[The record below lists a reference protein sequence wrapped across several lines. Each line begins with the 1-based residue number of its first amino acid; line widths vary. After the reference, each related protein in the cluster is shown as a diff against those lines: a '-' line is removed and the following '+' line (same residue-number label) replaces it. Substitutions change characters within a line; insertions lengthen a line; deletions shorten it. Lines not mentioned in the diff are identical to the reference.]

1 MDNINVDELL
11 KKILEEADFANCKTP
26 DFEEFLPEFV
36 SKALENLDLI
46 DENIKLLEDNIGN
59 EQAILDIFNE
69 MFRYYHNIK
78 GSSSLVGQYT
88 IQKIAHQTET
98 LMVSCNESVV
108 PTDKETISL
117 IKTST
122 RLIRK
127 ICNDI
132 SLNANDEFTN
142 GIFNHLKEIDDV
154 IYQDGCEDEVIV
166 KDKEY
171 LTYKINCELLLEFKP
186 EIEEDLKVI
195 EQKTEQLSKNPDKKI
210 LNSVYRAVHTING
223 IAGYSGQ
230 MLIKRISYELEVL
243 LEACRRDEIAIND
256 KIIALIYNSVSFIRG
271 ICDDFSLIKDESF
284 LNKILNH
291 LESMKVS
298 NFKKEFTID
307 NEFWQDFI
315 SETKEHIEAIEANVQ
330 HIERDATNLK
340 VINAIFRAFH
350 TIKGLAGFVNQNLIQ
365 EIAHKTET
373 VLDGC
378 MKGAIKINNT
388 LIDVILSS
396 TDCIRQICSDISLN
410 RNQSFLNMINEHL
423 KLLEDIQASAD
434 EMQPNNNE
442 TEKKLEVQRDNYN
455 KLMKENLNFKE
466 ESDSINV
473 NENSKER
480 YSFDAVRIPKN
491 KIEKLSENIDEII
504 KIQACIDKEAFQCSS
519 SGVLYNNIKALTRKL
534 KILKDI
540 AITIKTVSLES
551 AFQKIKRIAED
562 TMFELKKEIYFSLSG
577 EDIEI
582 DRQVADK
589 ILDPLVHIVRNA
601 VAHGIENSEVRKNL
615 GKSPTGN
622 IKVSAYS
629 KNGKIIINV
638 ADDGKG
644 LDTDKIYKK
653 AVQKNLVTTDR
664 NYSENEIIEFIF
676 NPGFTTAESVDSVSG
691 RGVGMDV
698 VKTEIQKMNGEISI
712 KSKLNEGSTFTMIIP
727 TDNAVINGAVT
738 DIQGTIYIIP
748 LVNIKQVLNPTD
760 DNWSKELNR
769 YPQFVLNDEIIPTV
783 YISDFLGTE
792 NYESENEIVILLE
805 FNGEIKALPAKKII
819 ENKKV
824 LVKPQEED
832 FIKLDFVAGISIL
845 EDDEPCLVLDVEN
858 LFNT

>member
-11 KKILEEADFANCKTP
+11 KKILEEAEYANCKTP

-46 DENIKLLEDNIGN
+46 DENIKLLEHNIGN

-122 RLIRK
+122 KLIRK

-154 IYQDGCEDEVIV
+154 IYQDSCEDEEVV

-171 LTYKINCELLLEFKP
+171 LTYKINCELLTEFRP

-195 EQKTEQLSKNPDKKI
+195 EQKTEQLSKTPDKKI
-210 LNSVYRAVHTING
+210 LNSIYRAVHTING

-230 MLIKRISYELEVL
+230 MLIKRIAYDLELL
-243 LEACRRDEIAIND
+243 LEACRRDEVTIND
-256 KIIALIYNSVSFIRG
+256 KIIALIFNTVSFIRG
-271 ICDDFSLIKDESF
+271 ICDDFSLIKDQSF
-284 LNKILNH
+284 LNKIINH
-291 LESMKVS
+291 LDGIKVS
-298 NFKKEFTID
+298 NFKKEFIID

-315 SETKEHIEAIEANVQ
+315 AETKEHIESIEANVL
-330 HIERDATNLK
+330 HIERDTTNLK

-378 MKGAIKINNT
+378 MKGTIKINNT
-388 LIDVILSS
+388 LVDVILSS

-423 KLLEDIQASAD
+423 KLLEDIQASAN
-434 EMQPNNNE
+434 EYHSGSRE
-442 TEKKLEVQRDNYN
+442 TEQKLEIQRNNYN
-455 KLMKENLNFKE
+455 KLQNENLCFKE
-466 ESDSINV
+466 VHDDAKQTNKNPHSIDSIKV
-473 NENSKER
+473 P
-480 YSFDAVRIPKN
+480 RI
-491 KIEKLSENIDEII
+491 KIDNLSEKIDEII
-504 KIQACIDKEAFQCSS
+504 KIQSCIDKEAFQCNS
-519 SGVLYNNIKALTRKL
+519 SGVLYNNIKALTKKL
-534 KILKDI
+534 RFLRDI
-540 AITIKTVSLES
+540 SITIKTVSLE
-551 AFQKIKRIAED
+551 ATFEKIKRIAED
-562 TMFELKKEIYFSLSG
+562 TMFELKKEIDFSVTG

-582 DRQVADK
+582 DRNVADK
-589 ILDPLVHIVRNA
+589 ILDPLVHLVRNA

-615 GKSPTGN
+615 GKAATGN
-622 IKVSAYS
+622 IMVSAYS
-629 KNGKIIINV
+629 KNGKIVINV
-638 ADDGKG
+638 TDDGKG

-653 AVQKNLVTTDR
+653 ALQKNLISSD
-664 NYSENEIIEFIF
+664 NDYNEDEIIEFIF
-676 NPGFTTAESVDSVSG
+676 TPGFTTAESVNSVSG

-698 VKTEIQKMNGEISI
+698 VKTEIQKMNGKISI
-712 KSKLNEGSTFTMIIP
+712 KSKLNEGTTFTLAIP
-727 TDNAVINGAVT
+727 TDNTVINGTIT
-738 DIQGTIYIIP
+738 DIQGTNYIIP
-748 LVNIKQVLNPTD
+748 VVNVKQVFQPTEA
-760 DNWSKELNR
+760 NWRKEPNKK
-769 YPQFVLNDEIIPTV
+769 PQFILNGETIPTV
-783 YISDFLGTE
+783 YISDYLGTE

-805 FNGEIKALPAKKII
+805 LNDKIKALPAKKVV
-819 ENKKV
+819 ESRKV
-824 LVKPQEED
+824 LMKPQEED
-832 FIKLDFVAGISIL
+832 FIKLDFVAGISIM
-845 EDDEPCLVLDVEN
+845 EDDEPCLVLDIEN
-858 LFNT
+858 MFST